1 MLKTLYV
8 PQPPLN
14 ADAVTETGF
23 CPSIH
28 KHTLI
33 LRNPSLSALIVLGTA
48 GLFVLLICLSQRLV
62 ELPLFPH
69 PHHPSSSFSNRW
81 AKPSISLLRGAFVIT
96 PTHLRFAR
104 SPKSSRGTCV
114 VCARTLVFRAT
125 LKGQHF
131 PCLLQVTL
139 QSVSSTDCTSYIPR
153 EIQDIRTNTWQ
164 GNLLG
169 FFCFLFNP
177 TEKNKHK
184 TDMFAVSNNFVFAL
198 EARSQ
203 CIPQK
208 CLKSETREE

>member
-1 MLKTLYV
+1 MLKTLYL
-8 PQPPLN
+8 PQPPLS

-139 QSVSSTDCTSYIPR
+139 QSVTSTDCTSYIPR

-169 FFCFLFNP
+169 FF
-177 TEKNKHK
+177 
-184 TDMFAVSNNFVFAL
+184 VFFSTQQ
-198 EARSQ
+198 RRISTKRYV
-203 CIPQK
+203 CG
-208 CLKSETREE
+208 